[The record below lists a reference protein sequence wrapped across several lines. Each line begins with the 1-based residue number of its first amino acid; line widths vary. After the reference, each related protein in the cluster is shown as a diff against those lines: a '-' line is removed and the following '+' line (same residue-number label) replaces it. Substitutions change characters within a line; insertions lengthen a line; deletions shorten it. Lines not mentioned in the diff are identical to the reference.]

1 MALLGPRAAGVGIR
15 VCVRVSTEQLPTHY
29 MHSYLNAG
37 VFFIIEPSDARP
49 HLVQSELSSLRTCT
63 LWALS
68 GLWSTPK
75 KTLKLLARGRTTNA

>member
-29 MHSYLNAG
+29 MHSYFIAG

-49 HLVQSELSSLRTCT
+49 HLVQSELLLCAPPCA
-63 LWALS
+63 LALS
-68 GLWSTPK
+68 GRSLVSGVHLK
-75 KTLKLLARGRTTNA
+75 KH